1 MDSRDTALKL
11 AGKLSGTRDARRSM
25 QVERYSILG
34 DDYDEYLR
42 SAIRDRFG
50 SVTYASW
57 EVEKYLDKSANVY
70 KYICG
75 LLSVV
80 YLEPPQRTFSVE
92 SDDELYRQVVDVQDL
107 DAAME
112 QVNLVTTACNE
123 CFVRPVF
130 RKERIDIDIIPPYDV
145 EVESDG
151 PVLTAFCYPVRI
163 GEETF
168 YYYWDDEHHIAFDER
183 LNIVDEKIHGYGEIP
198 IVTYR
203 RMRPIVGF
211 WLGFSGQDLVH
222 CFLDQTIH
230 RSWINRVGHIQS
242 FQQVYREEDEGLGDA
257 IGQSQLDPTF
267 GPDSIPRGKY
277 RTLNLNTD
285 VRKQLEVAE
294 AKLQRTAANW
304 HISSD
309 ALNQTTH
316 TSGVARLLSYSS
328 LLEHRRRTIKYYR
341 PVDKRLMRLQCAIW
355 NVDGSGE
362 KFSEDP
368 RPGIDYAEPELIAT
382 QLDRI
387 NLLEKEIQQGV
398 RSPVDYVMR
407 NNPDLEFRSDA
418 LDVIKRNLDESR
430 VVQEHRQSFQVSEN
444 LDASQK
450 QAEGEQGGR
459 PENEDGT
466 EEVSQALEKEKLN
479 E

>member
-1 MDSRDTALKL
+1 MDPKNVAIKL
-11 AGKLSGTRDARRSM
+11 VGKLSGVRDVRRSI
-25 QVERYSILG
+25 QVERYSILN
-34 DDYDEYLR
+34 DDYDEYLSR
-42 SAIRDRFG
+42 AIKDRFG
-50 SVTYASW
+50 SVTYTSW
-57 EVEKYLDKSANVY
+57 EIEKYIDKSANVY

-80 YLEPPQRTFSVE
+80 YLEPPQRTFKKK
-92 SDDELYRQVVDVQDL
+92 SDDALYNEVVDVQDL

-112 QVNLVTTACNE
+112 QVNLLTTACNE
-123 CFVRPVF
+123 CFVRPVL
-130 RKERIDIDIIPPYDV
+130 RKNRIDIDIIPPHDV

-151 PVLTAFCYPVRI
+151 PVLTALCYPVKI

-168 YYYWDDEHHIAFDER
+168 YYYWDDESHLVFDER
-183 LNIVDEKIHGYGEIP
+183 LNIVEEKMHGYGEIP

-203 RMRPIVGF
+203 RMRPINGF
-211 WLGFSGQDLVH
+211 WLGRSGQDLVN

-257 IGQSQLDPTF
+257 IGQTQLNPTF
-267 GPDSIPRGKY
+267 GPDSIPRGKF

-316 TSGVARLLSYSS
+316 TSGIARLLSYSS

-341 PVDKRLMRLQCAIW
+341 PVDKKLMHLQCAIW
-355 NVDGSGE
+355 NVDGGGE

-368 RPGIDYAEPELIAT
+368 SPSINYAEPELIAT

-387 NLLEKEIQQGV
+387 NLLEKEVSQGV

-407 NNPDLEFRSDA
+407 NDPDLESRDDA
-418 LDVIKRNLDESR
+418 LDVIKRNLDEGR
-430 VVQEHRQSFQVSEN
+430 VVQEHRRSFQVPEN
-444 LDASQK
+444 LDAPQK

-466 EEVSQALEKEKLN
+466 EEVSQAIEGEEN